1 MVGEGMIHVPH
12 ASASP
17 HVGRVF
23 GREDE
28 VRRLVALL
36 EPGVPALVTITG
48 RGGVGK
54 TALAA
59 EVVRALDGP
68 TPCTWVPLAGVIDPQ
83 LVVSAI
89 ATALGVSTR
98 PGADVTDMVLGELR
112 HGSPLLVL
120 DNAEHL
126 LAAAPAL
133 GDLLARSPAL
143 RMLVTSQAP
152 LRLQSERVIA
162 LGALPVPSVEP
173 GTSPEE
179 LVEQPA
185 VAAYCQ
191 RAAAVDRT
199 FVLTDANAHA
209 VVELCRRLEGLPL
222 AIELAAARAAT
233 LPAGAI
239 LSRLGDAGLQVLRR
253 DRADVAMRHHGVRA
267 AIDWTYALLDPGEQ
281 RALRHLSA
289 TVGTVGLDAA
299 IELIHG
305 ERDDD
310 PSGSRAL
317 DELSSLV
324 DFHLVDPV
332 PGADPPRFALPDSI
346 RAYGRAEASRLG
358 EEGRIERLRI
368 RVRARHARQAAEGTE
383 TGRAEHLV
391 LGIEADRDDLLAALS
406 AATDLGLAD
415 DALDL
420 ARGLGAYWDLRGYGS
435 VQADLLEAAL
445 ELGERTTADPSRLA
459 NATLWSAFLGVRH
472 LRDVDRSTMVE
483 RIARAEDLAT
493 LAGDP
498 AARFHAQCV
507 WLLVAPYTGDVGRAE
522 AATEEGLRLAE
533 RHGNEAWRSIIQV
546 WAGMLAQ
553 VSGDEERAVEL
564 GMEALEGARS
574 SGDRET
580 VLQAVMLLGPLADRF
595 PDRVRGLPSTEE
607 ALALAQDLGHAFYEA
622 LLVLRRTEEALR
634 VEDMEAAL
642 HWMAVTLEVALTMLS
657 SPVVGFDLM
666 VVARTADA
674 CGDPGRAAFFH
685 GTIDGSLPL
694 IERFLSE
701 AQVARYQTVIDA
713 VRATLGDEEFDR
725 QVHLGAQLSWG
736 EAVEEAITYVASRAP
751 ADGGPGE
758 TAGRPASPPAP
769 VPTPTPLTAR
779 QMEVLRLL
787 ARGLSNKEIAAE
799 LGLRSKTVMHH
810 TTAIYRSLGVRGRTE
825 ATAAAFRL
833 HLVD

>member
-1 MVGEGMIHVPH
+1 MTDVH
-12 ASASP
+12 ASVSP

-23 GREDE
+23 GREAE

-68 TPCTWVPLAGVIDPQ
+68 TPCTWVPLAGVIDPK

-89 ATALGVSTR
+89 ATALGASPQ
-98 PGADVTDMVLGELR
+98 PGADVTDVVLAELR

-126 LAAAPAL
+126 LAAAPVL

-152 LRLQSERVIA
+152 LRLQAERVIA
-162 LGALPVPSVEP
+162 LAALPLPSVEP

-191 RAAAVDRT
+191 RAAAVDRS
-199 FVLTDANAHA
+199 FVLTDANADA

-239 LSRLGDAGLQVLRR
+239 LPRLGDAGLGVLQR
-253 DRADVAMRHHGVRA
+253 DRADVPMRHHGVRA
-267 AIDWTYALLDPGEQ
+267 AIGWTYDLLDPGEQ

-289 TVGTVGLDAA
+289 TVGTIGLDAA

-317 DELSSLV
+317 DELSALV
-324 DFHLVDPV
+324 DFHLVDPL
-332 PGADPPRFALPDSI
+332 PGADPPRFSLPDSI

-368 RVRARHARQAAEGTE
+368 RVRARQARTAAEGTE
-383 TGRAEHLV
+383 TGRAEQLV
-391 LGIEADRDDLLAALS
+391 VAIEADRDDLLAALG

-435 VQADLLEAAL
+435 AQAELLEAAL
-445 ELGERTTADPSRLA
+445 ELSERTSADPSRRA

-472 LRDVDRSTMVE
+472 LRDVDQSTMVE

-493 LAGDP
+493 LADDA

-507 WLLVAPYTGDVGRAE
+507 RLLVAPYTGDVVGAV

-533 RHGNEAWRSIIQV
+533 EHGNEGWRSIIQV

-553 VSGDEERAVEL
+553 VGGDEERAVEL
-564 GMEALEGARS
+564 GMAALEGARR

-580 VLQAVMLLGPLADRF
+580 VLRAVMLLGPLADRF

-607 ALALAQDLGHAFYEA
+607 AIVLARDLGLAFYEA

-634 VEDMEAAL
+634 VADVEGAL
-642 HWMAVTLEVALTMLS
+642 HWMAATLEMARTMVS
-657 SPVVGFDLM
+657 SPVVGFDLIAL
-666 VVARTADA
+666 VRTADA
-674 CGDPGRAAFFH
+674 CGDPGHAAFFH
-685 GTIDGSLPL
+685 GTIEGSLPL
-694 IERFLSE
+694 IERFLPE
-701 AQVARYQTVIDA
+701 AQVAKYRTVVEA

-736 EAVEEAITYVASRAP
+736 EAVEQAITYVASHAP
-751 ADGGPGE
+751 GDGEPGE
-758 TAGRPASPPAP
+758 TAARPGSPPAP
-769 VPTPTPLTAR
+769 IPTPLTAR

-787 ARGLSNKEIAAE
+787 ARGLANKEIAVE
-799 LGLRSKTVMHH
+799 LGLRPKTVMHY

-825 ATAAAFRL
+825 ATAAAFRM